1 MKLNINNINNINNT
15 NNSNY
20 INNNNINYKL
30 YYNESNL
37 LKSVDNF
44 QMHFIEQLARRKRD
58 LLYTSFEFVS
68 DTPEL
73 IELFNKIQED
83 NDLLYFLKANEIQL
97 VKFGTCFIKF
107 EITKFEEET
116 KILLLTAIPST
127 FNSVAKINNNFKLEF
142 QGVGLFE
149 YTATITGSSLM
160 CIQNFTKDEWVN
172 IPWFNNAVGNVMF
185 NEFFSFKTPDYL
197 LDYNKYFKVRNAT
210 NGQLPITQLVN
221 MELPVYHCYTDA
233 ELAEAKQIYNLQ
245 QSEHPELN
253 NDMWLYYLKFTDWW
267 VCRQLL
273 NVYNYV
279 PNWMSWE
286 LITNQT
292 KIIGNV
298 DFTSLTRIMQ
308 QFNNNNLAVNP
319 ELIAILAR
327 QFIKSDLANPNSNIS
342 LLQGGFD
349 GNNAIM
355 FLNSFNQYLFSLCG
369 YGTTTPIQS
378 SYNETVA
385 KTKQLDNELATT
397 IRHYKSLREE
407 QYKRFFDR
415 IVLSVY
421 PGRKDLLQQY
431 NFLIQSNTLQDTLD
445 DVDRITQMRDYGLI
459 DFDSAVSALNRDKSN
474 LQLDMMKQKLQQEKQ
489 AELEA
494 VQDQG
499 ETI

>member
-1 MKLNINNINNINNT
+1 
-15 NNSNY
+15 
-20 INNNNINYKL
+20 
-30 YYNESNL
+30 
-37 LKSVDNF
+37 
-44 QMHFIEQLARRKRD
+44 
-58 LLYTSFEFVS
+58 
-68 DTPEL
+68 
-73 IELFNKIQED
+73 
-83 NDLLYFLKANEIQL
+83 
-97 VKFGTCFIKF
+97 
-107 EITKFEEET
+107 
-116 KILLLTAIPST
+116 
-127 FNSVAKINNNFKLEF
+127 
-142 QGVGLFE
+142 
-149 YTATITGSSLM
+149 
-160 CIQNFTKDEWVN
+160 
-172 IPWFNNAVGNVMF
+172 
-185 NEFFSFKTPDYL
+185 
-197 LDYNKYFKVRNAT
+197 
-210 NGQLPITQLVN
+210 
-221 MELPVYHCYTDA
+221 
-233 ELAEAKQIYNLQ
+233 
-245 QSEHPELN
+245 
-253 NDMWLYYLKFTDWW
+253 
-267 VCRQLL
+267 
-273 NVYNYV
+273 
-279 PNWMSWE
+279 
-286 LITNQT
+286 
-292 KIIGNV
+292 
-298 DFTSLTRIMQ
+298 MQ

-355 FLNSFNQYLFSLCG
+355 FLNTFNQYLFSLCG

-445 DVDRITQMRDYGLI
+445 DVDRITTMRDYGLI